1 VKVERIMFAKDD
13 SLTKVV
19 ELLRELENKANLYV
33 AFLVTV
39 EGLRIATSSDTRI
52 EADELSAL
60 AASLLNASMMAVEQ
74 LNQGDLEEV
83 IIRGSHGFSIVRRI
97 DEDKLLIAAGFEPE
111 KIGLT
116 LHLMARYV
124 EMFLKIFN
132 EPLEELR

>member
-1 VKVERIMFAKDD
+1 MYI
-13 SLTKVV
+13 
-19 ELLRELENKANLYV
+19 
-33 AFLVTV
+33 AFLVTI

-83 IIRGSHGFSIVRRI
+83 IIRGTHGFSIVRRI

-116 LHLMARYV
+116 LHLIAKYV
-124 EMFLKIFN
+124 EMFLKIFS
-132 EPLEELR
+132 EPLDKLK